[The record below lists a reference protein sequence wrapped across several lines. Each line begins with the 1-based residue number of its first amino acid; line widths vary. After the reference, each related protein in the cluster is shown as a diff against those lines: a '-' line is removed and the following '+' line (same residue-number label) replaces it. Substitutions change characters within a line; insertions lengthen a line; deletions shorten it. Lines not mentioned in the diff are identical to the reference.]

1 MSWWDFYKIWT
12 YAFTQDPLAKKV
24 DIRKL
29 DGAGTTQPDA
39 IPDIRNAD
47 VFSAS
52 GGGFIK
58 LRETNDMIDLSTT
71 TNRQARY
78 KEYFRLL
85 QGVAEIEMAITVFA
99 DEACV
104 AGNTEIA
111 TLYHGYVTIEWLAK
125 NKAGERFPI
134 YSYDADK
141 GDYTIGWAYDP
152 RLVKKEKT
160 VQLYLDNGETE
171 AITADHLIMLR
182 DGSWKQAGE
191 LKQGDLLMPFYRLKA
206 KQGLTNLKVNQFPR
220 IFTHKKG
227 WIHERQFVDEWRTG
241 KDISKYER
249 MNKVT
254 RMMAAGLTT
263 GKVTKATGHWPETI
277 TSTLMREGFTAKE
290 IRYLAKKPDHRRVLA
305 VVPGKEVEVYDLSV
319 DKHKC
324 FCTRSLVMHNC
335 QRDEHGRVCKITCE
349 DKEVMEELEFLFF
362 HRNMLNMDQRFVWNI
377 AKKTFVNGDWF
388 GELII
393 NPDNPKEGIYAVR
406 ELPPES
412 MYRIETTK
420 SKLIEFQQGKEGPDF
435 QSLQR
440 APITQATDEELR
452 MATAIRFAPEAV
464 IHIRIGDD
472 RKTFYPYGIS
482 LIEAARGPAHQLRMM
497 EDAMVVYRLCLT
509 KDARVRTTDGWKHIN
524 EIKEGDTVFSCDEHG
539 KIFSTKIIWTVNNG
553 IQKVYKVKSQH
564 CEITGTATHPIL
576 VNRDGVIQYVD
587 IENLV
592 PKKDKL
598 INATRDDETSIP
610 IPRIIETS
618 WAKLNSTGRIKFKT
632 KENKN
637 SLIAKCP
644 RPDRAKQF
652 LYQENKSL
660 SSEEA
665 LVICSIVGLNP
676 EFDLIICNKYEQKPE
691 IVNLPTHVDE
701 DFARLFGFMLGDG
714 SIRAKGFNQLCFSS
728 SPDKA
733 LNQKYADLIIKYFGK
748 IRFERDKRSEKG
760 LGNYA
765 LDSRFACR
773 LFLKMGYIP
782 GAKYKRIPAWVFTA
796 SKNIRRA
803 FIEGLSDADGCERYT
818 KAGLWFSS
826 INLCN
831 RKLVEDIKEIWHSI
845 GLCSGKITHR
855 KRKGGHEIEPGR
867 TMKPTESWVVTITDR
882 DLPKYENVWS
892 VTSDGEQEV
901 FDVTVDNK
909 YHNIIVNGIITHQ
922 TRAPERRVFYIDV
935 AQLPP
940 FKAEAF
946 MERLKDQFRKKKV
959 VTGRGGQG
967 ASAVDERWHPPA
979 QDEDYWVP
987 IKPNSNTRIETL
999 PGAENLGEIDD
1010 TVYFRNKLFTA
1021 LNFPKSYFSTE
1032 DPNATRITLSAQDVK
1047 FARLIERL
1055 QSYIED
1061 GLWHIA
1067 DRHLKLRGFP
1077 EETWEDLKIKMT
1089 PPSDWREL
1097 SRAEVVTNRINN
1109 ANGLKGSQLMADFD
1123 VLTKWMNYTED
1134 EANEMIARMKI
1145 QKLEDLKLQVLAQ
1158 NPQLLGVGIPG
1169 QGEQEMGAE
1178 PGGPNPMMAPEGGA
1192 PPGGPPGAPP
1202 EAPPGGAPAPGGPP
1216 MPPPDDQQGGD
1227 EPGMMPPAG
1236 QAEPLPEPSEEDII
1250 KYDLEILD
1258 YEREMDDESP
1268 DFSEAE

>member
-1 MSWWDFYKIWT
+1 MPWYDFYKIWT
-12 YAFTQDPLAKKV
+12 YAFTQDPIAKKV
-24 DIRKL
+24 DVRKL

-85 QGVAEIEMAITVFA
+85 QGVAEIEMAMTVFA

-134 YSYDADK
+134 YSYDAAK

-171 AITADHLIMLR
+171 TITADHRIMLR

-191 LKQGDLLMPFYRLKA
+191 LQQGDLLMPFYRLKA
-206 KQGLTNLKVNQFPR
+206 RQGLTNLKVNQFPR

-249 MNKVT
+249 ANKVS
-254 RMMAAGLTT
+254 RMMAAGLTA

-319 DKHKC
+319 DKHQC

-335 QRDEHGRVCKITCE
+335 QRDEHGRVFKVTCE
-349 DKEVMEELEFLFF
+349 DKEVLDELEFLFF
-362 HRNMLNMDQRFVWNI
+362 HRNMLNMDQRFIWNL

-452 MATAIRFAPEAV
+452 MATAIRFAPEAI
-464 IHIRIGDD
+464 IHIRVGDD

-497 EDAMVVYRLCLT
+497 EDAMVVYRL
-509 KDARVRTTDGWKHIN
+509 
-524 EIKEGDTVFSCDEHG
+524 
-539 KIFSTKIIWTVNNG
+539 
-553 IQKVYKVKSQH
+553 
-564 CEITGTATHPIL
+564 
-576 VNRDGVIQYVD
+576 
-587 IENLV
+587 
-592 PKKDKL
+592 
-598 INATRDDETSIP
+598 
-610 IPRIIETS
+610 
-618 WAKLNSTGRIKFKT
+618 
-632 KENKN
+632 
-637 SLIAKCP
+637 
-644 RPDRAKQF
+644 
-652 LYQENKSL
+652 
-660 SSEEA
+660 
-665 LVICSIVGLNP
+665 
-676 EFDLIICNKYEQKPE
+676 
-691 IVNLPTHVDE
+691 
-701 DFARLFGFMLGDG
+701 
-714 SIRAKGFNQLCFSS
+714 
-728 SPDKA
+728 
-733 LNQKYADLIIKYFGK
+733 
-748 IRFERDKRSEKG
+748 
-760 LGNYA
+760 
-765 LDSRFACR
+765 
-773 LFLKMGYIP
+773 
-782 GAKYKRIPAWVFTA
+782 
-796 SKNIRRA
+796 
-803 FIEGLSDADGCERYT
+803 
-818 KAGLWFSS
+818 
-826 INLCN
+826 
-831 RKLVEDIKEIWHSI
+831 
-845 GLCSGKITHR
+845 
-855 KRKGGHEIEPGR
+855 
-867 TMKPTESWVVTITDR
+867 
-882 DLPKYENVWS
+882 
-892 VTSDGEQEV
+892 
-901 FDVTVDNK
+901 
-909 YHNIIVNGIITHQ
+909 

-1061 GLWHIA
+1061 GLWQVA

-1109 ANGLKGSQLMADFD
+1109 ANGLKGSQLMSDFD

-1178 PGGPNPMMAPEGGA
+1178 PGGPNPMMAPGGA
-1192 PPGGPPGAPP
+1192 PPGGPP
-1202 EAPPGGAPAPGGPP
+1202 GAPAPGGPP
-1216 MPPPDDQQGGD
+1216 MPPPDDQGGD